1 MTTSEINDKY
11 NKGLITL
18 TEANELRKTAEH
30 DKEPLKDSNE
40 DLAYSNHLNEVAR
53 IRKKYTTEM
62 TDRELNLYNMW
73 NTNESYKSLKVIKAW
88 VTFFGVLQIL
98 ALIAFIIYFFQI
110 IID

>member
-30 DKEPLKDSNE
+30 DIEPLKDII
-40 DLAYSNHLNEVAR
+40 AYKNHLNEVAR

-62 TDRELNLYNMW
+62 TDRELNLYNTW

-98 ALIAFIIYFFQI
+98 GLIAFIIYFFQI
-110 IID
+110 IIN